1 MSDSVVGSKTFQK
14 VPGAMI
20 LDTTAS
26 GLLFPTKLGWFG
38 LAVSS
43 TADDQPQIDHLI
55 FGHPT
60 EEHARTA
67 LKGKF
72 PTELD
77 ESPDW
82 ANRDEL
88 QSWIEHL
95 QQFANGQ
102 FVDLSG
108 LRLNL
113 GYLTEFGRQVID
125 ECRRIRW
132 GEMVSYGEL
141 ARRVGS
147 PNASRA
153 VGGVMARN
161 RHPLAVPCHRVIAS
175 SGALTGFSAPDG
187 TRMKQRLL
195 DNEKAGNEKTG

>member
-1 MSDSVVGSKTFQK
+1 
-14 VPGAMI
+14 MI
-20 LDTTAS
+20 LDTAAS
-26 GLLFPTKLGWFG
+26 RLIFPTKLGWFA

-43 TADDQPQIDHLI
+43 NSDDQPQIDHLT

-60 EEHARTA
+60 EDDARVA
-67 LKGKF
+67 LSGEF
-72 PTELD
+72 LTELD
-77 ESPDW
+77 QSRDW
-82 ANRDEL
+82 ANGGEL
-88 QSWIEHL
+88 QEWIQQL
-95 QQFANGQ
+95 KQFADGQ
-102 FVDLSG
+102 FVDLDG

-113 GYLTEFGRQVID
+113 GYLTEFGRRVVE
-125 ECRRIRW
+125 ECRKVPW
-132 GEMVSYGEL
+132 GQIVSYGEL

-161 RHPLAVPCHRVIAS
+161 RHPLVVPCHRVIAS

-195 DNEKAGNEKTG
+195 ENEKAQVAGASRMPLFGDC